1 MFIFSYTALVFLFIL
16 SVILMQAFMN
26 NQYLLLGPYG
36 KCVYELDNDVCDNQ
50 VWQLLFF
57 NTREILYYFLNKILG

>member
-1 MFIFSYTALVFLFIL
+1 
-16 SVILMQAFMN
+16 MQAFMN
-26 NQYLLLGPYG
+26 DQYLLLGPYG